1 MIIAIILALAL
12 WQQPAQTDSLS
23 LRQCYELARVNH
35 PAREQLTLDK
45 QSTQL
50 RQESISHK
58 NYPQVSMSGSATYQ
72 NEVTTVPN
80 APFSI
85 SKDQYKL
92 NLQVDQNLF
101 DGGAAREGH
110 KVTAAKEHLNDAQ
123 VNVQLYGVHN
133 EVNQAFFSVL
143 LARTS
148 QHVLD
153 LKKQVLEKRL
163 AMVRSQVKNGMVL
176 PGTEAALQAELL
188 TTDQQITSV
197 KADQEAAINTLTEV
211 IGQKIDTT
219 TKLSLPFD
227 TTSFVPGNQID
238 RPELNLFAANQT
250 VLDREMDQTKV
261 MNIPKL
267 SAFAQGMYGRPGL
280 NIFKD
285 KFETNYMIGV
295 RLTWKIW
302 DWQEA
307 KRQKSLLSV
316 QKKMVNTQQN
326 TFLRGV
332 HIGMQRDMA
341 NITKYHKLMTQDRRI
356 IELRKQVESQSASQ
370 LRNGTITPSN
380 YLEVLNQVYQAQL
393 SREQHRLQWIY
404 AIVQYKTQTGTL

>member
-1 MIIAIILALAL
+1 
-12 WQQPAQTDSLS
+12 
-23 LRQCYELARVNH
+23 
-35 PAREQLTLDK
+35 
-45 QSTQL
+45 
-50 RQESISHK
+50 
-58 NYPQVSMSGSATYQ
+58 MSGSATYQ
-72 NEVTTVPN
+72 NEVTSVPT
-80 APFSI
+80 APFAI

-101 DGGAAREGH
+101 DGGAAREAH
-110 KVTAAKEHLNDAQ
+110 KVTAAQGQLNDAR

-133 EVNQAFFSVL
+133 EVNQSFFTVL
-143 LARTS
+143 LARTN

-219 TKLSLPFD
+219 TVLSLPFD

-238 RPELNLFAANQT
+238 RPELNLYAANRI

-280 NIFKD
+280 NIFKN

-295 RLTWKIW
+295 RLSWKIW

-307 KRQKSLLSV
+307 KRQRSILSV
-316 QKKMVNTQQN
+316 QKKVVNTQQN

-332 HIGMQRDMA
+332 HIGMQRDMT
-341 NITKYHKLMTQDRRI
+341 NITKYHKLMSQDQRI
-356 IELRKQVESQSASQ
+356 IELRKQVENQSASQ
-370 LRNGTITPSN
+370 LKNGTITPSN

-404 AIVQYKTQTGTL
+404 AIVQYKTQTGKL